1 MAVGK
6 TIANRVKLQFRFSSV
21 RLALGSF
28 DKPETVHDGPDPSND
43 KSSSGGLT
51 PCVHEG
57 HALELVAIAASG
69 EGGTPAGGNA
79 VQNEAALSALG
90 GELDHGG
97 FAA

>member
-28 DKPETVHDGPDPSND
+28 DKPETVHDGPDPSNE
-43 KSSSGGLT
+43 KSSSGALS
-51 PCVHEG
+51 PSVNEG

-69 EGGTPAGGNA
+69 EHGAEAGANA
-79 VQNEAALSALG
+79 VNNEAALGALG